1 MFSNRVCSQVK
12 SNNGQKKIIVT
23 PEKRTNDSDIL
34 LSYSERKKIKWSKLN
49 NQNATQKDP
58 RISNLSYE
66 SKREIF
72 KMTSDIQK
80 KIYEN
85 DKNELKQ

>member
-1 MFSNRVCSQVK
+1 LFSNRVCSQVK